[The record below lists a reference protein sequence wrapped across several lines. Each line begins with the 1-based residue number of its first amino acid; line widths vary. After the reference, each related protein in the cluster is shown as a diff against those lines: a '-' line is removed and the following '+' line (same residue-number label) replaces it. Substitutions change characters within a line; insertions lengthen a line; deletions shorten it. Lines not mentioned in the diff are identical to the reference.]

1 MPIIATKFS
10 AAIDLLANVS
20 RSGNTLLEVNAD
32 GSIRTQ
38 NWKEKLH
45 NWGSRLTGN
54 YQLRKDT
61 KDAAVAVA
69 LIALAQKAATGSDPI
84 EKNLLDVH
92 SRNMENYG
100 FIARYRDAKQRI
112 DARNAA
118 ARPAAAAQ
126 VRRDSVASLHA
137 QGAVPAER
145 AAAVTSAPASQ
156 ASVATTE
163 ATVQTAAAS
172 PTPSVRDTQEFKDRV
187 AVLEQE
193 FGAADTRLYQDF
205 VEMRMTQQ
213 EGPIAQSLNDAQYY
227 AIKSYSSSAY
237 IEMNAALR
245 DPTGREARDPQVVR
259 LNQLATSGLQKLAQ
273 DGLNFTGITSRGVV
287 NYDYFINL
295 LENDTYTAS
304 AFTSTSRNAGTAKN
318 LADINGPYD
327 NDSTVIH
334 TYGTTGIDIA
344 SLSDHQHEAE
354 ILYPPGSEFRVVFS
368 GEHITD
374 KQPDDENDPIIKKKV
389 TYLVVEEAATSA
401 KTGVSGIVSAL
412 DLATPRAGAVKT
424 RAQAPLSQA
433 QATGPLVGGAPIDD
447 DDDAPPVDIDS
458 FGKN

>member
-10 AAIDLLANVS
+10 AAIDLLANTA
-20 RSGNTLLEVNAD
+20 RGGNTLLEVNAD

-38 NWKEKLH
+38 NWKEKLR
-45 NWGSRLTGN
+45 NWGSHLTGN

-61 KDAAVAVA
+61 KDAAVVVA

-92 SRNMENYG
+92 SRNMETYG

-118 ARPAAAAQ
+118 ARPPEAAQ

-137 QGAVPAER
+137 QGAASTDQ
-145 AAAVTSAPASQ
+145 AAAVSATPQ
-156 ASVATTE
+156 A
-163 ATVQTAAAS
+163 
-172 PTPSVRDTQEFKDRV
+172 PSVRDTQEFKDRV
-187 AVLEQE
+187 AALQQE
-193 FGAADTRLYQDF
+193 FDPRDKPLF
-205 VEMRMTQQ
+205 ENFIEMRMTEH
-213 EGPIAQSLNDAQYY
+213 EGPIAQSLNDAQYF

-237 IEMNAALR
+237 VEMNAALR
-245 DPTGREARDPQVVR
+245 DPASRHAQDPHVVR
-259 LNQLATSGLQKLAQ
+259 MNEYATAGLKKLAQ

-304 AFTSTSRNAGTAKN
+304 AFTSTSQNAATAKN
-318 LADINGPYD
+318 MADINGPFD

-334 TYGTTGIDIA
+334 TYGKTGIDIA
-344 SLSDHQHEAE
+344 SLSDHRHEAE

-368 GEHITD
+368 GEHVTD
-374 KQPDDENDPIIKKKV
+374 KQPDDENDPVIKKKV
-389 TYLVVEEAATSA
+389 TYLVVEEVATSA

-412 DLATPRAGAVKT
+412 DLASPAT
-424 RAQAPLSQA
+424 RRVVRQRPATPLSQA
-433 QATGPLVGGAPIDD
+433 QATGPLVGAPLVDD
-447 DDDAPPVDIDS
+447 DDDDVPPIDIDDL
-458 FGKN
+458 GKK